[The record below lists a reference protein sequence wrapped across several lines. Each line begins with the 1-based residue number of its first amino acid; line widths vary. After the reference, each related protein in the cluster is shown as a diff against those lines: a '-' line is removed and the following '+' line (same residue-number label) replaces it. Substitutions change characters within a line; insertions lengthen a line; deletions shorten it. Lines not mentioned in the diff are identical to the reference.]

1 MDSTVSIFQVE
12 VLLLS
17 EPTFSSIVLS
27 VNHTETLD
35 SAVVFP
41 SHLLNSVLMGWT
53 EEHTEDPIQP
63 HGLCVLSNDVSF
75 CSYSQSMF

>member
-17 EPTFSSIVLS
+17 GHTFSPIILS
-27 VNHTETLD
+27 VNHTKTLE
-35 SAVVFP
+35 SAVIFP
-41 SHLLNSVLMGWT
+41 LHLLNSVPMGWT
-53 EEHTEDPIQP
+53 EEHTGDPIQP
-63 HGLCVLSNDVSF
+63 HGLCVLSIDVSF